1 MEVPDYNLPE
11 EAIAQSP
18 AEPRDSARLL
28 NALAEPPEH
37 LRVRD
42 LPRLVDDGDVLVV
55 NTSRVVPARLLLRKE
70 TGGAAEVLLLEAL
83 PGRRGAWE
91 AMVRPGRRLPPGT
104 VLWAPPASVESASA
118 APASAAPASAAPA
131 SAAPAGVAEP
141 GPPEARAAGT
151 GPVPA
156 KAAPAA
162 LVAVIEVGE
171 RLPGGT
177 REVRSLVGDLSRYG
191 ELALPPYIHEPLYDP
206 ERYQT
211 VYSERPGSVA
221 APTAGLHL
229 TPALLAACRERG
241 ANILAVDLAVGPG
254 TFKPIK
260 AGQVEDHEMHS
271 ERYVVPEATWSA
283 CQEAK
288 KRGGRV
294 VAVGTTSVRAL
305 ESAASTGALEGR
317 TELFIRPGH
326 PFSVVDVL
334 MTNFHQPRS
343 TLLVLLE
350 AFAGERWR
358 DLYALALREGYRF
371 LSFGDAMVVAR
382 DVRATSC

>member
-28 NALAEPPEH
+28 NALTEPPEH
-37 LRVRD
+37 LRVTD
-42 LPRLVDDGDVLVV
+42 LPLLVGDGDVLVV

-104 VLWAPPASVESASA
+104 VLWASPASVSSTSAGPGGEGSEA
-118 APASAAPASAAPA
+118 GPAEAP
-131 SAAPAGVAEP
+131 VAETA
-141 GPPEARAAGT
+141 EAAEA

-156 KAAPAA
+156 QVVSAA
-162 LVAVIEVGE
+162 LVPVIEVGE

-177 REVRSLVGDLSRYG
+177 REVRSLVGDLSGYG

-229 TPALLAACRERG
+229 TPTVLAACRDRG
-241 ANILAVDLAVGPG
+241 ANVLAVDLAVGPG

-260 AGQVEDHEMHS
+260 AGQVEDHEMHA
-271 ERYVVPEATWSA
+271 ERYFVPEATWSA

-288 KRGGRV
+288 KRGKRV

-317 TELFIRPGH
+317 TERFIRPGH
-326 PFSVVDVL
+326 SFSVVDVL

-358 DLYALALREGYRF
+358 DLYALALGEGYRF

-382 DVRATSC
+382 NVRATSC